1 MDIDFPAD
9 VLLTPVAKPKC
20 HAGGCKAD
28 PLSYRIAT
36 WPFTPDKKAPR
47 NRGRMNLLRASGL
60 TPEKEHPIQPLLQ
73 DALTLFS
80 PFATISGFR
89 QEYLVIGIL
98 LNLRPWV
105 GHVHWVLE
113 IR

>member
-36 WPFTPDKKAPR
+36 RPDSHPKTVFTDDVSFIGIT
-47 NRGRMNLLRASGL
+47 RGLRTGL
-60 TPEKEHPIQPLLQ
+60 TFKRLNADLVFGSVKREDTVVCGAEH
-73 DALTLFS
+73 
-80 PFATISGFR
+80 
-89 QEYLVIGIL
+89 
-98 LNLRPWV
+98 
-105 GHVHWVLE
+105 LE
-113 IR
+113 S